1 MRDSPAAFDRY
12 QVEITNAIGSSRAL
26 SNAEQKNVV
35 KALEIKTLVAPKG
48 LSYANL
54 ARESPLGAN
63 AENYLGLI
71 NDQYPDGEPVA
82 GQVIKIIK

>member
-1 MRDSPAAFDRY
+1 MR
-12 QVEITNAIGSSRAL
+12 
-26 SNAEQKNVV
+26 
-35 KALEIKTLVAPKG
+35 IKTLVAPKG

-54 ARESPLGAN
+54 ARESPQGAN